1 MSSADRRS
9 RWRLTLLRILALVF
23 VVGLTAVLFA
33 FRDRASQLANYGYPG
48 IFLLSILTNATL
60 ILPMP
65 GVAIT
70 FAAGAVFNPI
80 WVGIVAGLGS
90 TVGELTG
97 YLAGFSGQGVV
108 ERTPLYDRLEGWTE
122 RYGQW
127 AILALALVPN
137 PVFDLAGAA
146 AGALKM
152 PLPQFFLFAALGKIV
167 KMLIFAYAGAGSA
180 EWVLRL
186 LAP

>member
-1 MSSADRRS
+1 VTRQSGSSG
-9 RWRLTLLRILALVF
+9 WRTRLLRLAALAF
-23 VVGLTAVLFA
+23 VIGITALLFVY
-33 FRDRASQLANYGYPG
+33 RDRASELASYGYPG
-48 IFLLSILTNATL
+48 IFLLSIITNATL

-70 FAAGAVFNPI
+70 FAAGTLFDPL

-90 TVGELTG
+90 TLGELTG

-108 ERTPLYDRLEGWTE
+108 ERTPMYERLERWTE
-122 RYGQW
+122 SYGQW
-127 AILALALVPN
+127 AILVLAFVPN

-152 PLPQFFLFAALGKIV
+152 PLPQFLFFAGIGKIL
-167 KMLIFAYAGAGSA
+167 KMLAFAYAGSQSS
-180 EWVLRL
+180 EWVLRIFGS
-186 LAP
+186 

>member
-1 MSSADRRS
+1 MRV
-9 RWRLTLLRILALVF
+9 LRAAALAF
-23 VVGLTAVLFA
+23 VLILTALLFLY
-33 FRDRASQLANYGYPG
+33 RDRASLLASYGYPG
-48 IFLLSILTNATL
+48 IFLLSVVTNATL

-70 FAAGAVFNPI
+70 FAAGAVFNPL
-80 WVGIVAGLGS
+80 WVGIIAGLGS
-90 TVGELTG
+90 TLGELTG

-108 ERTPLYDRLEGWTE
+108 ERTALYERLEAWTADH
-122 RYGQW
+122 GQW
-127 AILALALVPN
+127 AILVLAFVPN

-152 PLPQFFLFAALGKIV
+152 PLPQFLFFAAIGKSL
-167 KMLIFAYAGAGSA
+167 KMVAFAYAGAQSA

-186 LAP
+186 FGA